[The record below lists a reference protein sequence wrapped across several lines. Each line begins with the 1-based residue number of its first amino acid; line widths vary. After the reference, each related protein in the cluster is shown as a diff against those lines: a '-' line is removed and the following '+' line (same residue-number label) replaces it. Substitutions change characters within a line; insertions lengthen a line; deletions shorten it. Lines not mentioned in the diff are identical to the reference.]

1 MNTAVILAARKDKDS
16 EVPYP
21 LKPFAPNLCLLDR
34 TLGLLRELHFSNILL
49 VIGYK
54 AEMFERYEASDVT
67 LIENTDYE
75 FTASMGSLALV
86 KDYVKEDFLL
96 IESDTFFGRNLLEQL
111 SEKPEGNC
119 LSMTE
124 ESGSGDECFMETK
137 NGFVTKI
144 TKDRHQ
150 VCHFEGEMIGV
161 SRISLATFYRLFE
174 VWEQSSN
181 PYLNYEYLLMDVTEP
196 LDRPVIMFHNII
208 WGDVDCE
215 EDFYHLKNDIY
226 PRLRRREN
234 PFDHDNLMMYL
245 KDIFPNEDV
254 SEVEIIQIG
263 GMSNKNFRVNLN
275 GNSYVL
281 RVPGNGSEGMVERA
295 NEEFNAMEAC
305 KLGVNPTIRYFN
317 AKTGV
322 KLADFIENAET
333 LNAATIQRHDNM
345 KKIAKIY
352 KTLHGAHIRLK
363 NEFNIFQE
371 IEKYDILISKAGTRM
386 YKGWEDV
393 RPQVMALES
402 YLNELGVELC
412 PCHNDALYENFIK
425 AADGTIYLIDWE
437 YSGMND
443 PMADFAALFIEAGF
457 SNENQDYMLMKYFDG
472 VIPNNVYQ
480 KILCYQILWDYLWA
494 QWTVIKEAK
503 GDDFGTY
510 GKDRYYRA
518 INNLKKI
525 RKQKYTN
532 GNYEQK
538 N

>member
-16 EVPYP
+16 KVPYP

-34 TLGLLRELHFSNILL
+34 TVGLLRELHFSNIFL

-54 AEMFERYEASDVT
+54 AEMFERYAASDVT
-67 LIENTDYE
+67 LIENEAYE

-111 SEKPEGNC
+111 SGKIEGNC
-119 LSMTE
+119 FSMTE

-161 SRISLATFYRLFE
+161 SRISLATFHRLIE
-174 VWEQSSN
+174 AWEQSSN
-181 PYLNYEYLLMDVTEP
+181 PYLNYEYLLMDVTDS
-196 LDRPVIMFHNII
+196 LDRPVIMFKNLI

-215 EDFYHLKNDIY
+215 EDFHHLKNDVY

-234 PFDHDNLMMYL
+234 PFDHDNLMMHL

-254 SEVEIIQIG
+254 SKAEIIQIG

-275 GNSYVL
+275 GISYVL

-352 KTLHGAHIRLK
+352 QAVHGAHIRLK

-371 IEKYDILISKAGTRM
+371 IEKYDILISKAGAKM
-386 YKGWEDV
+386 YEGWKKV

-402 YLNELGVELC
+402 HLNELGVELC

-425 AADGTIYLIDWE
+425 AADGTLYLIDWE

-443 PMADFAALFIEAGF
+443 PMADFAALFLEAGF
-457 SNENQDYMLMKYFDG
+457 TNENQDYMLMKYFDG
-472 VIPNNVYQ
+472 DIPTNVYQ

-510 GKDRYYRA
+510 GKDRYFRA
-518 INNLKKI
+518 IDNLKKI
-525 RKQKYTN
+525 TK
-532 GNYEQK
+532 
-538 N
+538 